1 MFSESR
7 NKQTNRNEGRWR
19 GGKEGDK
26 NAKVTLKQLKM
37 KCQKNLCM
45 DVVFKYI
52 SKHLRVPMKLNA
64 LRGQHLANQVKLTSG
79 FMQEY
84 I

>member
-1 MFSESR
+1 MEADG
-7 NKQTNRNEGRWR
+7 E
-19 GGKEGDK
+19 EEEEDK

-45 DVVFKYI
+45 DVVLKYTLKIFKGPNEA
-52 SKHLRVPMKLNA
+52 KCLKGN
-64 LRGQHLANQVKLTSG
+64 QCLANQVKLSFS